1 MSKRIVAII
10 LASVIIIG
18 GILTSALTSIVS
30 SFFNGEVNI
39 NAEAPSTVVKEGD
52 KSNQIAEITVN
63 GAIQDTGAPG
73 LFGGGSEY
81 NHQVALNQL
90 ETIKN
95 DDSIKGVLL
104 NVNSPGG
111 GTYESDEFY
120 HKLKAVKDAGK
131 KIYVQM
137 ETLAAS
143 GGYYISALADKIYAG
158 PQTLTGSIGV
168 ISESK
173 DYSKLLDDL
182 GIKTNTIKSGAHKD
196 ILSGSRKMT
205 EEERQI
211 LQSIN
216 KDSFDQFVDVV
227 KKGRHMSESKVR
239 KLADGRIYSAQQ
251 AKANGL
257 IDQIAYKDQALKD
270 LEKAIKVDDP
280 QIITFNQESS
290 DLTSF
295 LGMKSFVNGLRSDVQ
310 NIKQILNN
318 EAQTRPMYK
327 YEG

>member
-143 GGYYISALADKIYAG
+143 GGYYISAPADKIYAG